1 MNPPLLFFCSARYRW
16 REELAWLRT
25 RREEA
30 PERAMA
36 TITTLGEACDAGWSI
51 RMRCR
56 RGEHRG
62 PAKIDLCQ
70 FETNLCLKTLVATRG
85 RDFPLS
91 MVASRLRCPRC
102 GSRTVTVVFMP
113 PPEGDR
119 RRGAA

>member
-1 MNPPLLFFCSARYRW
+1 
-16 REELAWLRT
+16 
-25 RREEA
+25 
-30 PERAMA
+30 MA

-85 RDFPLS
+85 RAFPI
-91 MVASRLRCPRC
+91 ARIADRIRCPNC
-102 GSRTVTVVFMP
+102 GDLGVMIAFDVPGSPVPIFKPVYY
-113 PPEGDR
+113 GR
-119 RRGAA
+119 RAG